1 MRSKQIGLILVII
14 SAIITTNTTYG
25 LIDLNDNDDRNKT
38 AVGDQRTLVL
48 PEHVPQHTP
57 VLGEQQ
63 DTAIESIESDDD

>member
-48 PEHVPQHTP
+48 PEHVPQHTS